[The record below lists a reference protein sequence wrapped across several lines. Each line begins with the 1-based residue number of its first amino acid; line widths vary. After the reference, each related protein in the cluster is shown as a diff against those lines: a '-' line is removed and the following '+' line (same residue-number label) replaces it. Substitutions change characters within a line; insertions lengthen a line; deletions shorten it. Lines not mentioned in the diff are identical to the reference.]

1 MDIKN
6 CKVTIAFTKSE
17 HDFLKQIAKNNK
29 TTMADLLRQ
38 SWAEKQ
44 DALGIFNEFDER
56 ICLIEKAINA
66 GKDKQQKTDFDY
78 HFSDIDKKQRAIYA
92 TLKQILIISK
102 GGDI

>member
-17 HDFLKQIAKNNK
+17 HDSLKQIAKNNK

-38 SWAEKQ
+38 SWMEKQ

-56 ICLIEKAINA
+56 IGLIEKMINESK
-66 GKDKQQKTDFDY
+66 GNQQKIDFNH
-78 HFSDIDKKQRAIYA
+78 HFTDIDKKQRAIYA
-92 TLKQILIISK
+92 TLKQLLKLSN
-102 GGDI
+102 GGEL